1 MEMFEAGRDSEA
13 YRGLQALYS
22 ELVQFNTAAFTD
34 RQKRQELS
42 PVNHVQIFQEWVRA
56 TQALVSHLR
65 DGYAFPESRADA
77 VGTEE
82 SRDACNRAQEENEA
96 FLGLLAAKYLL
107 SYATLMEKFGKN
119 NQAAYDASGVH
130 TQLMTTFPNLIRFGY
145 APLNEAMQLIPPPA
159 TY

>member
-34 RQKRQELS
+34 RQKRQELR
-42 PVNHVQIFQEWVRA
+42 PVNHVEIFKEWVQA

-77 VGTEE
+77 IGTEE
-82 SRDACNRAQEENEA
+82 ARDFSNRVQEDNEA
-96 FLGLLAAKYLL
+96 FLALLAAKYLL
-107 SYATLMEKFGKN
+107 SYATLMERFGKD

-130 TQLMTTFPNLIRFGY
+130 TGLMTKFPNLIRFGY
-145 APLNEAMQLIPPPA
+145 APLNEAMQLIPPPP